1 MGLAPIFDK
10 ELTGDW
16 FFIYII
22 DMMMWF
28 FVGYFIGGGFTL

>member
-10 ELTGDW
+10 ELAGDW
-16 FFIYII
+16 LFIYII

-28 FVGYFIGGGFTL
+28 FVGYFIGGGLTL